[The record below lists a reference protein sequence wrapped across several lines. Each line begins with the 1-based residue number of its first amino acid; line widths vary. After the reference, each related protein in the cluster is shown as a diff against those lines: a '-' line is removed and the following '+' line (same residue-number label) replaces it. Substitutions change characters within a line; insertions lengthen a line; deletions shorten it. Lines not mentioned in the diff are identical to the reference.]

1 MEKAKEFLS
10 HRSDYRYTVMGHTH
24 NPMQV
29 PIRITSKGLEQVYLN
44 TGTWRAR
51 HIKGLSGGF
60 VTLKNLTYT
69 IIYSKE
75 ESKDQEFET
84 WTGSLKELA

>member
-1 MEKAKEFLS
+1 
-10 HRSDYRYTVMGHTH
+10 MGHTH

-29 PIRITSKGLEQVYLN
+29 PIRITSGGIDQVYLN

-51 HIKGLSGGF
+51 HIKGLGGGL

-69 IIYSKE
+69 LVYSKE
-75 ESKDQEFET
+75 ENEHQQFET
-84 WTGSLKELA
+84 WTGSLKEVPST